1 MDVEPIDNANCIL
14 IGKEA
19 DFVKAVIRVRAA
31 AFRAVSHLSLYPDNP
46 PFTHPVIRK
55 SCALRPESLDHE
67 RGIHG
72 SLQADPD
79 GFGAGFAIALAAQET
94 TQ

>member
-46 PFTHPVIRK
+46 PFTARAFNLSPDITPWR
-55 SCALRPESLDHE
+55 
-67 RGIHG
+67 RGI
-72 SLQADPD
+72 LMRWPD
-79 GFGAGFAIALAAQET
+79 LPLSRVDSSICRSSCE
-94 TQ
+94 